1 MANLNGRVGP
11 APEAA
16 STVLA
21 MAPRVD
27 AVVVAY
33 NSARTLRACVEPLVA
48 APGVAVTVVDNQSP
62 DDTAAAIDGLDVR
75 LVHADRNGGFA
86 AGCNL
91 GSALGEAGY
100 VLFLNPDARVSED
113 DLARLADVLDRNPG
127 AGLAAPR
134 ILEDDGSLAF
144 SLRRFPRRSSTFA
157 QALFLHRAFPHAAW
171 TDECIRDP
179 QAYAEPGSPEWV
191 SGACMLVRRSALEQI
206 GGMDESF
213 FLYCEDTDLCA
224 RLREAGWDI
233 RYEPAA
239 TVHHEGGASRPREE
253 LFAMLARNR
262 VKYARK
268 HGTPL
273 SAALE
278 GAGVALGHLTH
289 ALASA
294 LQPSKRRGH
303 VRALA
308 ALVRPQEVR

>member
-1 MANLNGRVGP
+1 MAG
-11 APEAA
+11 
-16 STVLA
+16 
-21 MAPRVD
+21 APRVD

-33 NSARTLRACVEPLVA
+33 NSARTLRACAEPLA
-48 APGVAVTVVDNQSP
+48 AMAQVAVTVVDNASP
-62 DDTAAAIDGLDVR
+62 DDTAAAIAGVDAELVR
-75 LVHADRNGGFA
+75 APSNDGFA

-91 GSALGEAGY
+91 GAARGNADY
-100 VLFLNPDARVSED
+100 VLLLNPDARVAEA
-113 DLARLADVLDRNPG
+113 DLMKLVAVLDARPD

-144 SLRRFPRRSSTFA
+144 SLRRFPRRRSTFA
-157 QALFLHRAFPHAAW
+157 QALFLHRVWPRATW
-171 TDECIRDP
+171 TDESVRDP
-179 QAYAEPGSPEWV
+179 DIYAAPGSPEWV
-191 SGACMLVRRSALEQI
+191 SGACMLVRRSALEQV
-206 GGMDESF
+206 GGLDESY

-224 RLREAGWDI
+224 SLRAAGWDI

-268 HGTPL
+268 HG
-273 SAALE
+273 SAAAAAAE
-278 GAGVALGHLTH
+278 AAGVALGHITH

-294 LQPSKRRGH
+294 LKPSQRRGH